1 MNATEP
7 APNQAG
13 VEEDMKKIAVLVALA
28 VAACGPSVKTISV
41 EPAKV
46 TLDAKGA
53 TVQLKAVAKDD
64 KGNPV
69 DPTKVKVAWSSGAP
83 QTAAVDETGVLTA
96 QRSGETTVTAA
107 IGEVKGSVPVVV
119 SIPAS
124 ISVTAVSKEARPG
137 DAIPLSVVVV
147 DDAGKPVTVPRTI
160 TWSTSD
166 PGVARVADGKV
177 EAVGPG
183 SATITATTGS
193 LNGGVTVTVRVP
205 EFAKLSLTPAKT
217 QTLKKGDRLTLKVAA
232 LDKKGQKVGGV
243 PVAWKSSDARIAT
256 VSADGVVTALK
267 KGSAKITAASS
278 GKSATVGISV
288 TDTATKAKSKPAA
301 KKKK

>member
-1 MNATEP
+1 
-7 APNQAG
+7 
-13 VEEDMKKIAVLVALA
+13 MKRVAVLIALA
-28 VAACGPSVKTISV
+28 VAACGPSVKSVSV

-53 TVQLKAVAKDD
+53 TVQLKAVARDD
-64 KGNPV
+64 KGQPI

-83 QTAAVDETGVLTA
+83 QTAAVDESGQLLA
-96 QRSGETTVTAA
+96 QRSGETAVTAS
-107 IGEVKGSVPVVV
+107 IGEVKGVAQVVV

-137 DAIPLSVVVV
+137 EVVPLSVVVV
-147 DDAGKPVTVPRTI
+147 DDTGKPVTVPRTI

-166 PGVARVADGKV
+166 AAVARVTDGKV

-183 SATITATTGS
+183 SATLTAATGQ
-193 LNGGVTVTVRVP
+193 LKGGVTLTVRVP
-205 EFAKLSLTPAKT
+205 EFSKLALTPAKT
-217 QTLKKGDRLTLKVAA
+217 QTLKKGDRFTFKVAA

-256 VSADGVVTALK
+256 VSAEGVVTAVK
-267 KGSAKITAASS
+267 KGSAKITATAS
-278 GKSATVGISV
+278 GKSATVGVSV
-288 TDTATKAKSKPAA
+288 TDTASKSKSKSTA

>member
-1 MNATEP
+1 
-7 APNQAG
+7 
-13 VEEDMKKIAVLVALA
+13 MKRVAVLIALA
-28 VAACGPSVKTISV
+28 VAACGPSVKSVSV

-53 TVQLKAVAKDD
+53 TAQLKAVARDD
-64 KGNPV
+64 KGQAI

-83 QTAAVDETGVLTA
+83 QTAAVDESGQLLA
-96 QRSGETTVTAA
+96 QRSGETAVTAS
-107 IGEVKGSVPVVV
+107 IGEVKGVAQVVV

-137 DAIPLSVVVV
+137 EVVPLSVVVV
-147 DDAGKPVTVPRTI
+147 DDTGKPVTVPRTI

-166 PGVARVADGKV
+166 AAVARVTDGKV

-183 SATITATTGS
+183 SATLTAATGQ
-193 LNGGVTVTVRVP
+193 LKGGVTLTVRVP
-205 EFAKLSLTPAKT
+205 EFAKLALTPAKT
-217 QTLKKGDRLTLKVAA
+217 QTLKKGDRFTFKVAA

-256 VSADGVVTALK
+256 VSPEGVVTAVK
-267 KGSAKITAASS
+267 KGSAKITAAAS
-278 GKSATVGISV
+278 GKSATVGVSV
-288 TDTATKAKSKPAA
+288 TDTASKSKSKSTG

>member
-1 MNATEP
+1 
-7 APNQAG
+7 
-13 VEEDMKKIAVLVALA
+13 MKRAAVLFALVA
-28 VAACGPSVKTISV
+28 AACGPSVKSVSV

-53 TVQLKAVAKDD
+53 TVQLRAVAKDD

-69 DPTKVKVAWSSGAP
+69 DPAKVKVAWSSAAP
-83 QTAAVDETGVLTA
+83 ATAAIDETGVLTA
-96 QRSGETTVTAA
+96 QRSGETSVTAA
-107 IGEVKGSVPVVV
+107 VGDVKGTAPVVV

-124 ISVTAVSKEARPG
+124 ISVSAVSREVRPG
-137 DAIPLSVVVV
+137 DTVVLSVVVV
-147 DDAGKPVTVPRTI
+147 DDTGKPVTVPRTI
-160 TWSTSD
+160 SWTSSD
-166 PGVARVADGKV
+166 AGVARVAEGKV

-183 SATITATTGS
+183 SATITAATGA
-193 LNGGVTVTVRVP
+193 LKGTATVTVRVP
-205 EFAKLSLTPAKT
+205 EFAKLALSPAKT

-256 VSADGVVTALK
+256 VSPEGVVTAVK
-267 KGSAKITAASS
+267 KGSAKITATAS
-278 GKSATVGISV
+278 GKSATVGV
-288 TDTATKAKSKPAA
+288 TVTESATKSKGKTSS

>member
-1 MNATEP
+1 
-7 APNQAG
+7 
-13 VEEDMKKIAVLVALA
+13 MKRSAVLLALA
-28 VAACGPSVKTISV
+28 VAACGPSVKTVSV

-64 KGNPV
+64 KGNPI
-69 DPTKVKVAWSSGAP
+69 DPTKVKVAWSSAAP

-96 QRSGETTVTAA
+96 QRSGETTVTASV
-107 IGEVKGSVPVVV
+107 GEVKGTAPVVV

-124 ISVTAVSKEARPG
+124 ISVSAVSKELRP
-137 DAIPLSVVVV
+137 AETVVLSVVVV

-160 TWSTSD
+160 TWTSSD
-166 PGVARVADGKV
+166 VGVARVADGKV

-183 SATITATTGS
+183 SATITAATGS
-193 LNGGVTVTVRVP
+193 LKGVASVTVRVP
-205 EFAKLSLTPAKT
+205 EFAKLALTPAKT
-217 QTLKKGDRLTLKVAA
+217 QTLKKGDKLTLKVAA

-256 VSADGVVTALK
+256 VSPEGVVTAVK
-267 KGSAKITAASS
+267 KGSAKITASAS
-278 GKSATVGISV
+278 GKSATVGVTV
-288 TDTATKAKSKPAA
+288 TDTAAKSKGKSSST
-301 KKKK
+301 KKKTTKK